1 MKEILFKAKRKGRED
16 GTDYISPYKNGDW
29 VYGLITKQYKG
40 HWAEELDDEMTD
52 VNGVSGIT
60 IDRDTICEYTG
71 LDDERDVKIFEGDIV
86 LGQEDN
92 EEYVVV
98 YVKGSFECFS
108 LKTYGRIKMGV
119 FIRKIITLDNAKSV
133 VGNIYDRGGTVTVVD
148 TIL

>member
-1 MKEILFKAKRKGRED
+1 MKEILFKAKRKGRKD
-16 GTDYISPYKNGDW
+16 GTDYVSPYKNGDW
-29 VYGLITKQYKG
+29 VFGLITKQYKG

-52 VNGVSGIT
+52 ENGVSGIT

-71 LDDERDVKIFEGDIV
+71 LDDERGVKIFEGDIV
-86 LGQEDN
+86 LGQEDK

-98 YVKGSFECFS
+98 YVNGSFECFS
-108 LKTYGRIKMGV
+108 LKTYGRIKTEV

>member
-29 VYGLITKQYKG
+29 VFGLITKQYKG
-40 HWAEELDDEMTD
+40 HWAEEFDDEMTD
-52 VNGVSGIT
+52 ENGVSGIT
-60 IDRDTICEYTG
+60 IDRNTICEYTG
-71 LDDERDVKIFEGDIV
+71 FDDERGIKTFENDIV

-98 YVKGSFECFS
+98 YLNGSFECFS
-108 LKTYGRIKMGV
+108 LKTYGRIKGV
-119 FIRKIITLDNAKSV
+119 FIRKFITLDKAKRV
-133 VGNIYDRGGTVTVVD
+133 VGNIYDRGGTVTVVG

>member
-1 MKEILFKAKRKGRED
+1 MKEILFKAKRKGRAD
-16 GTDYISPYKNGDW
+16 GTDYRSPYKNGDW
-29 VYGLITKQYKG
+29 VYGLVSKQYKG

-52 VNGVSGIT
+52 ENGVSGIT

-71 LDDERDVKIFEGDIV
+71 LDDERGVKIFEWDIV

-98 YVKGSFECFS
+98 YMNGSFECFS
-108 LKTYGRIKMGV
+108 LKTYGRIKGV
-119 FIRKIITLDNAKSV
+119 FIRKFITLDNAKSV
-133 VGNIYDRGGTVTVVD
+133 VGNIYDRGGTVTVGD

>member
-1 MKEILFKAKRKGRED
+1 MKEILFKAKRKGRKD
-16 GTDYISPYKNGDW
+16 GTDYVSPYKNGDW

-40 HWAEELDDEMTD
+40 HWAEELDDKMTD
-52 VNGVSGIT
+52 ENGVSGIT
-60 IDRDTICEYTG
+60 IDRNTICEYTG
-71 LDDERDVKIFEGDIV
+71 LNDERDVKIFEGDIV

-98 YVKGSFECFS
+98 YMNGSFECFS
-108 LKTYGRIKMGV
+108 LKTYGRIKGV
-119 FIRKIITLDNAKSV
+119 FIRKFITLDKAKRV

>member
-16 GTDYISPYKNGDW
+16 GSDYISPYKNGDW
-29 VYGLITKQYKG
+29 VFGLVSKQYKG
-40 HWAEELDDEMTD
+40 HWADEFDDEMTD
-52 VNGVSGIT
+52 ENGVSGIT

-71 LDDERDVKIFEGDIV
+71 VKDKRGVKIFEGDIV

-98 YVKGSFECFS
+98 YLNGSFECFS
-108 LKTYGRIKMGV
+108 LKTYGRIKEV
-119 FIRKIITLDNAKSV
+119 FIRKFITLGNAKSV
-133 VGNIYDRGGTVTVVD
+133 VDNIYDRGGTVTVVD

>member
-40 HWAEELDDEMTD
+40 HWAEEFDDEMTD
-52 VNGVSGIT
+52 ENGVSGIT

-71 LDDERDVKIFEGDIV
+71 FNDERGVKIFEGDIV

-98 YVKGSFECFS
+98 YMNGSFECFS
-108 LKTYGRIKMGV
+108 LKTYGRIMGV
-119 FIRKIITLDNAKSV
+119 FIRKFITLDKAKRV

-148 TIL
+148 RIL